1 MQSQA
6 TCKGVVNTCYF
17 SPGINVSTFSTWKP
31 GDFYVNETKSLEF
44 FEKSTTLVRGPLVF
58 KVENVRTFMQPG
70 GNST

>member
-17 SPGINVSTFSTWKP
+17 SPGINVSTFSTLKP
-31 GDFYVNETKSLEF
+31 GGFYLNETKSLKF
-44 FEKSTTLVRGPLVF
+44 FEKSTALFRRPLIV
-58 KVENVRTFMQPG
+58 KVGNVRTFMQPG